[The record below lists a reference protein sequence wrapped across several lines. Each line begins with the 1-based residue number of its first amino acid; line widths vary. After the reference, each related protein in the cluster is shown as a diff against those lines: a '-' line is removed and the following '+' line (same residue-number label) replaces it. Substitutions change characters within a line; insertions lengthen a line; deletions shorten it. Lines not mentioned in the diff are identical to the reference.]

1 MAYVCDHK
9 PFILYCMGEFMK
21 LIEGRFYFLKDDYL
35 KFHKDSKL
43 MSTRKVKNF
52 RPFLLVNDPERP
64 DIKWMIPISSNVK
77 KYKRIKNADNKKL
90 IQFHKTSAFGE
101 RAFLIQNA
109 CPCLSRDILKEYQ
122 TRDGKSII
130 LGKKELNSL
139 LKQTKLMVHLLNA
152 GIDIG
157 YVSKN
162 TYKEIL
168 KPYIN
173 QRLISSKK
181 FALLGIE
188 SIKKGNT
195 QSLNGYI
202 IQKDNKRFEVKRALL
217 NDSNTNID
225 LVLKRGNQKIFVE
238 DAIQNKDLKIEEDN
252 DLISNQIM
260 QSESSGMEMD

>member
-1 MAYVCDHK
+1 
-9 PFILYCMGEFMK
+9 MK

-35 KFHKDSKL
+35 KFHKDNKL
-43 MSTRKVKNF
+43 MSTRKTKNF
-52 RPFLLVNDPERP
+52 RPFLMVNDPERP

-77 KYKRIKNADNKKL
+77 KYKRIKKFDKNKL

-109 CPCLSRDILKEYQ
+109 CPCLARDILKEYRTSDNKQ
-122 TRDGKSII
+122 II

-139 LKQTKLMVHLLNA
+139 LKETKLMVHLINA
-152 GIDIG
+152 GINVGFI
-157 YVSKN
+157 SKN

-181 FALLGIE
+181 FAVLGIE

-195 QSLNGYI
+195 QALNGYI
-202 IQKDNKRFEVKRALL
+202 IQKDNKRYEVKRALL
-217 NDSNTNID
+217 NDDNTNID
-225 LVLKRGNQKIFVE
+225 LVLKRGNQKLYIE
-238 DAIQNKDLKIEEDN
+238 NAIQKNDLKLDDESDLMSEE
-252 DLISNQIM
+252 LM
-260 QSESSGMEMD
+260 QSETDSGMEMD